1 MKETLWNAKDII
13 MDKKWEFKL
22 MYGLEKKNENPL
34 LNFYP
39 KPMEFQVV
47 DHHMIGTWEMTFD

>member
-22 MYGLEKKNENPL
+22 MYGLKKR
-34 LNFYP
+34 
-39 KPMEFQVV
+39 EFQVV
-47 DHHMIGTWEMTFD
+47 DHHMISTWEMTFD